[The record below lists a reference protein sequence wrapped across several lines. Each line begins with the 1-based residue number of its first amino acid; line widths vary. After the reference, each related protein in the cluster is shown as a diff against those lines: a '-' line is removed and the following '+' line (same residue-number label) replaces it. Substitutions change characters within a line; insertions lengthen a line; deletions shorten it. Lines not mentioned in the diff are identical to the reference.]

1 MRKKR
6 VLSFEIIPKDLADHN
21 VLIGNLTYQN
31 GKKPAPM

>member
-21 VLIGNLTYQN
+21 VLIGNLTYQK
-31 GKKPAPM
+31 GKSLRRS